1 MDGEATGRIK
11 CTLANWTGIAYKIP
25 RIMLEQCKDRKDL
38 KQSGVY
44 FLFGDSEKE
53 DKEKAVYVGQAIV
66 RKNGEGL
73 LNRLQEHRRN
83 PDEDYWNEA
92 VAITTSNN
100 ILGATEISYLEHR
113 FCELA
118 TKAKRY
124 EVINKDDPNIGNPTE
139 EKESEMEEF
148 IDYAKIVMGALGYKL
163 FEPYD
168 KQENEQEDPEP
179 KPDEEPLLY
188 LDRKITDVGE
198 VHAVG
203 RQTNEGFV
211 VLQGSH
217 ISCVYDDTI
226 PKSLK
231 KIKDE
236 TVLDEGGNLKED
248 HLFSS
253 PSYAAMFVIG
263 KSADG
268 LLSWK
273 NEDKVTLK
281 DLEEKAS
288 EETTE

>member
-1 MDGEATGRIK
+1 MDGEATGRTK

-66 RKNGEGL
+66 RKAGEGL

-83 PDEDYWNEA
+83 PKEDYWNEA

-124 EVINKDDPNIGNPTE
+124 ELINKDDPNIGNPTE

-148 IDYAKIVMGALGYKL
+148 IDYAGCHGCIRV
-163 FEPYD
+163 
-168 KQENEQEDPEP
+168 
-179 KPDEEPLLY
+179 
-188 LDRKITDVGE
+188 
-198 VHAVG
+198 
-203 RQTNEGFV
+203 
-211 VLQGSH
+211 
-217 ISCVYDDTI
+217 
-226 PKSLK
+226 
-231 KIKDE
+231 
-236 TVLDEGGNLKED
+236 
-248 HLFSS
+248 
-253 PSYAAMFVIG
+253 
-263 KSADG
+263 
-268 LLSWK
+268 
-273 NEDKVTLK
+273 
-281 DLEEKAS
+281 
-288 EETTE
+288 